1 MSETTN
7 PGVISP
13 FVKAESGKSEVSVH
27 VGTPP
32 APTDPTPATK
42 SSVLKDSWPMIAFL
56 IGAVFSAGVLWNKVN
71 NLEKQQDTFRV
82 EVQASFKSINEKL
95 DAMTFIAAVPSTDDF

>member
-13 FVKAESGKSEVSVH
+13 FVKAESGKADVSVN
-27 VGTPP
+27 VGTAP
-32 APTDPTPATK
+32 APHDPSPASK
-42 SSVLKDSWPMIAFL
+42 SSILKDSWPMIAFL

-82 EVQASFKSINEKL
+82 EVQASFAAVNKKL
-95 DAMTFIAAVPSTDDF
+95 DDLTPKPMDY